1 MRKIV
6 QRLLSTSR
14 LLGLAALSAIIMTI
28 VVTLRHMLDTPQ
40 PLASILPGEAG
51 IYHWRHSHL
60 FYKTLG
66 DEHAPPLV
74 LLHSPTIG
82 ASSYEMRKIVGTLAQ
97 HYHVYALDLLGFGL
111 SDRPRIDYTAETYI
125 TMCRDFLSE
134 VVARPATIVASEL
147 SCNYAVI
154 LAQRSPELCTRL
166 VLISPVWLFSR
177 EPAPNRWSG
186 LLQEPNMKRI
196 LHPLLSTRLAL
207 RYELSHQHSPL
218 QGQIAASD
226 IDYLYAAT
234 HQFGAE
240 HAPLAR
246 LAGKLAVNA
255 SAQFEQLQQ
264 PTLIIWGARALN
276 DTQRIISGQQQ
287 LSALAEM
294 ALIQDAGLYVH
305 EEYPSTV
312 VANIVRWSKEHSAQK
327 ATKRSTTTKSTKLTE
342 AEQQPATTTQVEVQ
356 EPLKKQH
363 IPADVKAQDQESKS
377 NANKA
382 QATGK
387 TDEHVIAYCVR
398 CKKKTIM
405 KDAQEVTMKNGSPAV
420 RGKCSVCGAGQ
431 YRIGRL

>member
-6 QRLLSTSR
+6 QRLLSIFR
-14 LLGLAALSAIIMTI
+14 LLGLTALSAVIMTI
-28 VVTLRHMLDTPQ
+28 VVTLRHMLNTPQ
-40 PLASILPGEAG
+40 PLASILPGEAN
-51 IYHWRHSHL
+51 IYRWRHGHI

-66 DEHAPPLV
+66 DELTPPLV

-82 ASSYEMRKIVGTLAQ
+82 ASSYEMRKIMGTLAQ
-97 HYHVYALDLLGFGL
+97 HYHIYALDLLGFGL
-111 SDRPRIDYTAETYI
+111 SDRPRMDYTAETFI
-125 TMCRDFLSE
+125 TLCHDFMSE

-154 LAQRSPELCTRL
+154 LAQRFPELCTRL

-186 LLQEPNMKRI
+186 LLQKPNVKRI
-196 LHPLLSTRLAL
+196 LYPLLSTRLAL

-218 QGQIAASD
+218 QGQIATSD

-240 HAPLAR
+240 HTPIAR
-246 LAGKLAVNA
+246 LAGKLTMNA
-255 SAQFEQLQQ
+255 SAQFEQLHQ

-276 DTQRIISGQQQ
+276 NTQRMISGQQHM
-287 LSALAEM
+287 SAQAEM

-312 VANIVRWSKEHSAQK
+312 VANIVRWSKDQSAQK
-327 ATKRSTTTKSTKLTE
+327 ATKRSTTTKSTKL
-342 AEQQPATTTQVEVQ
+342 AEPEQRSATATQIEVQ
-356 EPLKKQH
+356 EPVAVQH
-363 IPADVKAQDQESKS
+363 LPAEVEAQDQESKR
-377 NANKA
+377 NADA
-382 QATGK
+382 EQETG
-387 TDEHVIAYCVR
+387 EHVIAYCVR

-405 KDAQEVTMKNGSPAV
+405 QDAQEVTMKNGSPAV

>member
-1 MRKIV
+1 MRKFV
-6 QRLLSTSR
+6 QRLLSIFR
-14 LLGLAALSAIIMTI
+14 LLGLTALSAIILTI

-40 PLASILPGEAG
+40 PLTSILPGEAG
-51 IYHWRHSHL
+51 IYRWRHAHL

-111 SDRPRIDYTAETYI
+111 SDRPRIDYSAETYI

-134 VVARPATIVASEL
+134 VVAQPATIVASEL

-186 LLQEPNMKRI
+186 LLQEPNVKRI

-240 HAPLAR
+240 HAPMAR

-287 LSALAEM
+287 MSAQAEM

-312 VANIVRWSKEHSAQK
+312 VANIVRWSKEQSAQK
-327 ATKRSTTTKSTKLTE
+327 ATKCSTTTKLAE
-342 AEQQPATTTQVEVQ
+342 AVQQPATTPLLQVQ

-363 IPADVKAQDQESKS
+363 IPADVKAQDEESS
-377 NANKA
+377 NADKA
-382 QATGK
+382 QATGD